1 MISLLVFL
9 AANLLLM
16 SLVCW
21 KCGNSLAD
29 LSLPLRRLDE
39 CKKCG
44 AELHVCKLCEF
55 YSIAVAKHCRET
67 IAEEVKDKERA
78 NFCDYFKPRP
88 GAFSTV
94 NQDAAAKAKSD
105 LDALFGA
112 KANSPE
118 PSAADRARA
127 ELDALFKKK

>member
-1 MISLLVFL
+1 MSSLL
-9 AANLLLM
+9 
-16 SLVCW
+16 CW

-55 YSIAVAKHCRET
+55 YSLAVAKHCRET

-88 GAFSTV
+88 DAYSTSD
-94 NQDAAAKAKSD
+94 QSAAAKAASD
-105 LDALFGA
+105 LDALFGGSKPA
-112 KANSPE
+112 AAE
-118 PSAADRARA
+118 PSAAQKAKA
-127 ELDALFKKK
+127 ELEKLFGKK

>member
-1 MISLLVFL
+1 MS
-9 AANLLLM
+9 

-21 KCGNSLAD
+21 KCGASLAD

-39 CKKCG
+39 CRKCG
-44 AELHVCKLCEF
+44 AELHVCKLCEW
-55 YSIAVAKHCRET
+55 YSTSVAKHCREP

-88 GAFSTV
+88 DAWSNEGA
-94 NQDAAAKAKSD
+94 QAASQAKAD

-112 KANSPE
+112 STPDAGQPQ
-118 PSAADRARA
+118 PPAAERARA
-127 ELDALFKKK
+127 ELEGLFKKK

>member
-1 MISLLVFL
+1 MP
-9 AANLLLM
+9 
-16 SLVCW
+16 LVCW
-21 KCGNSLAD
+21 KCGASLAE

-39 CKKCG
+39 CKACG

-55 YSIAVAKHCRET
+55 YSLSVAKHCRET

-88 GAFSTV
+88 GAYSAKDL
-94 NQDAAAKAKSD
+94 DAGSKAKAE

-112 KANSPE
+112 KPTAPE
-118 PSAADRARA
+118 LSAADKAKA
-127 ELDALFKKK
+127 ELEALFKKK

>member
-1 MISLLVFL
+1 
-9 AANLLLM
+9 M

-21 KCGNSLAD
+21 KCGASLAD

-39 CKKCG
+39 CKQCA

-55 YSIAVAKHCRET
+55 YSLTVAKQCREP

-88 GAFSTV
+88 NAYSSAGLE
-94 NQDAAAKAKSD
+94 AAAKAKAQ
-105 LDALFGA
+105 LDVLFGGTA
-112 KANSPE
+112 AASSE
-118 PSAADRARA
+118 PSAAEKARA
-127 ELDALFKKK
+127 ELEALFKKN